1 MKRASV
7 TAAKNGLS
15 ALLDRV
21 RHGETIL
28 IEDRGIPVAQLTPVT
43 HRGATADRDRL
54 TRLERHGIVRP
65 AASGSAA
72 AGKLLQT
79 PPPRPRRAIS
89 LSRSVIAE
97 RSEGW

>member
-7 TAAKNGLS
+7 TEAKNRLS

-21 RHGETIL
+21 RHGESVI
-28 IEDRGIPVAQLTPVT
+28 IEDRGIPVAQLNPVT
-43 HRGATADRDRL
+43 SATTPDRDRL

-65 AASGSAA
+65 AVASSPSQR
-72 AGKLLQT
+72 LLT
-79 PPPRPRRAIS
+79 PPQRPKKPVA
-89 LSRSVIAE
+89 LSRLVLEE